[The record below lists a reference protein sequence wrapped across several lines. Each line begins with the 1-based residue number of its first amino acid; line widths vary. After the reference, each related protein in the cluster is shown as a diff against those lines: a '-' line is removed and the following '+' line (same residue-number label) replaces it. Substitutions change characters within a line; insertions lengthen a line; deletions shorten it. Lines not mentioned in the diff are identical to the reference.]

1 MIRISIV
8 LVSLIYLLGSCRAT
22 KKIQSAIVKKDSV
35 VVAIPPINNGR
46 EDSIAQ
52 IRMYKD
58 SIIWVSITAILGI
71 EGLRAYITTD
81 SVKVLDKQNKIYIA
95 RSVAYLQDITAL
107 PLNLSSLQ
115 DLLIG
120 NPVFLD
126 SNIISY
132 SKSSNSVSLHGISDL
147 FKMLITIGEPDNLLQ
162 SSKLDDLDE
171 QRNRTSYL
179 TYSDY
184 ENKKGVPFSKKR
196 TITVSEKKKF
206 CILPLSEF
214 TPHPVF

>member
-46 EDSIAQ
+46 EDSIAFIKENFNQIQKNRIDFTTFSAKMDVDYDDPDGKKMDVNAQ

-95 RSVAYLQDITAL
+95 RSVA
-107 PLNLSSLQ
+107 
-115 DLLIG
+115 
-120 NPVFLD
+120 
-126 SNIISY
+126 
-132 SKSSNSVSLHGISDL
+132 
-147 FKMLITIGEPDNLLQ
+147 
-162 SSKLDDLDE
+162 
-171 QRNRTSYL
+171 
-179 TYSDY
+179 
-184 ENKKGVPFSKKR
+184 
-196 TITVSEKKKF
+196 
-206 CILPLSEF
+206 
-214 TPHPVF
+214 